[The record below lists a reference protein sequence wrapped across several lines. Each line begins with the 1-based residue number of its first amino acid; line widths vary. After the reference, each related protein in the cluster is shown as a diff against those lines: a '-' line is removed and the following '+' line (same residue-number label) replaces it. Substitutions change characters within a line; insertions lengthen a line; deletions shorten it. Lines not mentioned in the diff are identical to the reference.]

1 MASYKK
7 TRCVEFITDCP
18 FFEDGLPNR
27 AKIKEL
33 YGGKQKKMIIS

>member
-7 TRCVEFITDCP
+7 PRYVEFMTDYP

-33 YGGKQKKMIIS
+33 YGGKQKK